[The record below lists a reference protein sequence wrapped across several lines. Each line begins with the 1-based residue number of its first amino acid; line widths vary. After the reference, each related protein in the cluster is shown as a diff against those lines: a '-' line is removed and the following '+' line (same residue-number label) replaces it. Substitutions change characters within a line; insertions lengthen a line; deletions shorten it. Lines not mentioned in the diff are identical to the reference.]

1 MKKLILM
8 LAMILSTTAFASS
21 IATSE
26 VIDVERYTGKWY
38 TISALPLFFNKGCT
52 SQTAEYGTLSD
63 TKISVLN
70 TCYKPGKKKW
80 IKGEAEITNLDT
92 NSELVVRFYTWWARA
107 FNVEGD
113 YNVIK
118 IDPNYEYVMVGSNN
132 RKSLWIMS
140 RTKTM
145 PEEIYNDYLEM
156 AKSLKFNTNKLYK
169 SKF

>member
-1 MKKLILM
+1 MKKLILI
-8 LAMILSTTAFASS
+8 LTMILSTTTFAST
-21 IATSE
+21 IATGDI
-26 VIDVERYTGKWY
+26 IDVQRYTGKWY
-38 TISALPLFFNKGCT
+38 AISALPLFFSKGCT
-52 SQTAEYGTLSD
+52 SQTAEYGALSD

-80 IKGEAEITNLDT
+80 IKGEAEITNFDT

-107 FNVEGD
+107 FRVKGD
-113 YNVIK
+113 YNIIK
-118 IDPNYEYVMVGSNN
+118 IDPNYDYVMVGGND

-145 PEEIYNDYLEM
+145 PEEVYNEYIARAEELH
-156 AKSLKFNTNKLYK
+156 FNTNRLII